1 MRGQEGGKPSVR
13 GTVKWWDN
21 HENIGREETSEIFL
35 LWPWRVCFMKE
46 LVNSKEEMIK
56 MVFTNC

>member
-1 MRGQEGGKPSVR
+1 MVEY
-13 GTVKWWDN
+13 D
-21 HENIGREETSEIFL
+21 ENIGHEETNEIFL

-46 LVNSKEEMIK
+46 LVNSEEEMIK